1 MQKENIVCGREDKA
15 LNFHLIS
22 VNCSD
27 NDYEI
32 IGVKVQDSGIKYLAS
47 ISWSL
52 NSRPLNIGCV
62 GEGEFYQY

>member
-1 MQKENIVCGREDKA
+1 MCGREDKA

-27 NDYEI
+27 NDYEL
-32 IGVKVQDSGIKYLAS
+32 IGVEVQDSAIKYLAS

-52 NSRPLNIGCV
+52 NSRPLNIGCHL